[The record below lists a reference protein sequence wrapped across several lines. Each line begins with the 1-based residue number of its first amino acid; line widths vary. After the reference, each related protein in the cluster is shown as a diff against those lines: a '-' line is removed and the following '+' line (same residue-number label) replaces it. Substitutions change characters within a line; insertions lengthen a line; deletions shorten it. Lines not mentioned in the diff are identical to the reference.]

1 MRAILYP
8 LAIPFLLVVFASTGI
23 AAIRVDAAIPGGNII
38 VDSIKGDTIRVHQ
51 DLRDTEGQWFY
62 WSFRIRGAA
71 GRTLD
76 VQFTN
81 GNVIGVRGPA
91 VSTDRGRSWR
101 WLGAETVQGARFR
114 YSVRSR
120 IDEVR
125 FSVTIPYFES
135 DLRAFLKHHR
145 GNSALESGVLADSKK
160 GRAIE
165 KLRLGRL
172 DGKAPQRV
180 LLTARHHA
188 CESLASYSLEGIL
201 ESILGPTEDGHWFR
215 ENVEFLVVPFMDK
228 DGVEDGDQGKNRRPH
243 DHNRDYAGDS
253 IYPSVRALRDLVPR
267 WSEDRLK
274 FALDMHCP
282 YIRGKDPK
290 DNHEDIQFVGGR
302 DQEIWNRVEQFSKI
316 LESVQTGP
324 LVYRRTNNLPFGT
337 SWNSAA
343 NTGSLKSF
351 EMWASEQP
359 GVLIATSIEIP
370 YANAGGKP
378 VTAES
383 ARALGL
389 DLAHALRIYLQQIYV
404 AYEQTRIL
412 RAAGG
417 RLSK

>member
-1 MRAILYP
+1 MRAPQYL
-8 LAIPFLLVVFASTGI
+8 LAIPFLLAAFASTSI
-23 AAIRVDAAIPGGNII
+23 AAIRVDAAIPGGNIV
-38 VDSIKGDTIRVHQ
+38 VDSIEGDAIGVHQ
-51 DLRDTEGQWFY
+51 DLRDTEGPWFY
-62 WSFRIRGAA
+62 WSFRVLGAA

-76 VQFTN
+76 VHFTD

-91 VSTDRGRSWR
+91 VSTDLGRSWR
-101 WLGAETVQGARFR
+101 WLGAEAVQGARFR
-114 YSVRSR
+114 YAVPPR

-135 DLRAFLKHHR
+135 DLGTFLKHHS
-145 GNSALESGVLADSKK
+145 GNSALEPGVLTNTRK
-160 GRAIE
+160 GRAVE

-172 DGKAPQRV
+172 DGKASQRV

-201 ESILGPTEDGHWFR
+201 ESILAPTEDGRWFR
-215 ENVEFLVVPFMDK
+215 DNVEFLVVPFMDK

-243 DHNRDYAGDS
+243 DHNRDYGGDS
-253 IYPSVRALRDLVPR
+253 IHPSVRALRDLVPR
-267 WSEDRLK
+267 WSENRLK

-282 YIRGKDPK
+282 YLRGNAPA
-290 DNHEDIQFVGGR
+290 DNHEDIQFIGGR
-302 DQEIWNRVEQFSKI
+302 DQEIWKRVGQFSKI
-316 LESVQTGP
+316 LESVQTGS
-324 LVYRRTNNLPFGT
+324 LVYRSSNNLPFGT
-337 SWNSAA
+337 SWNSSA

-351 EMWASEQP
+351 EMWASELP
-359 GVLIATSIEIP
+359 GVLIATCIEIP

-389 DLAHALRIYLQQIYV
+389 DLAHALRIYLQQIGV
-404 AYEQTRIL
+404 ADEQARV

-417 RLSK
+417 ALSK

>member
-1 MRAILYP
+1 MRATLSL
-8 LAIPFLLVVFASTGI
+8 LAIPFLLTMFASVGI
-23 AAIRVDAAIPGGNII
+23 AAILVDAGIPGGNII
-38 VDSIKGDTIRVHQ
+38 VDSVEGDTIRVHQ
-51 DLRDTEGQWFY
+51 DLRDTEGPWFY
-62 WSFRIRGAA
+62 WSFRVSGAA
-71 GRTLD
+71 GKTLD

-91 VSTDRGRSWR
+91 ISTDHGRSWR
-101 WLGAETVQGARFR
+101 WLGPEAVEGSRFR
-114 YSVRSR
+114 YSVPFG

-135 DLRAFLKHHR
+135 DLHAFLKRHC
-145 GNSALESGVLADSKK
+145 GNSALESGVLAESKM
-160 GRAIE
+160 GRGIE

-172 DGKAPQRV
+172 DGKAPLRV

-201 ESILGPTEDGHWFR
+201 ESILGSTGDGRWFR

-253 IYPSVRALRDLVPR
+253 IYSSVRALRDFVPR
-267 WSEDRLK
+267 WSEGRLK

-282 YIRGKDPK
+282 YIRGKDRN
-290 DNHEDIQFVGGR
+290 DNHEDIQFIGGR
-302 DQEIWNRVEQFSKI
+302 DQEIWGRVEQFSKI
-316 LESVQTGP
+316 LESVQTGS
-324 LVYRRTNNLPFGT
+324 LVYRRSNNLPFGT

-343 NTGSLKSF
+343 DSGSLKSF

-359 GVLIATSIEIP
+359 GVLIASSIEIP

-383 ARALGL
+383 ARALGW
-389 DLAHALRIYLQQIYV
+389 DLARALRIYLQQI
-404 AYEQTRIL
+404 R
-412 RAAGG
+412 
-417 RLSK
+417 